1 MGGIYSLSELRV
13 LLMISH
19 HLSVAHL
26 VLLIHLMLT
35 DTHLISLILMTYL
48 PNFIVLEALLLIVL
62 IQVYILIISLI
73 QVHITTFENLLQNY
87 LCLICFK

>member
-1 MGGIYSLSELRV
+1 
-13 LLMISH
+13 
-19 HLSVAHL
+19 
-26 VLLIHLMLT
+26 MLT